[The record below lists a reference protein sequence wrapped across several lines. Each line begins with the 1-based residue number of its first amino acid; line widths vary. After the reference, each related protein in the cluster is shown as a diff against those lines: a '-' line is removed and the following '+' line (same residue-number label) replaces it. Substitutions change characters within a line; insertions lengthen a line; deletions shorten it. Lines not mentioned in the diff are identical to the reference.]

1 MLAQWNVL
9 NMILIELL
17 ISHWLIIKITKKL
30 HYFSS
35 RFKRRR
41 CYWSWENVEIKTGNC
56 LELKDIPP
64 GTLRRRINSWNGAKL
79 ARSAGSSVTLS
90 GYDGDYAILK
100 LASGEMRK
108 VSGSCL
114 ATVGVVSNPDQKISK
129 LVKLKK

>member
-1 MLAQWNVL
+1 MERIEYDPNRTAY
-9 NMILIELL
+9 IALINYKDNEKSYI
-17 ISHWLIIKITKKL
+17 ISPQGLKEGDVIEAGK
-30 HYFSS
+30 
-35 RFKRRR
+35 
-41 CYWSWENVEIKTGNC
+41 NVEIKTGNC

-64 GTLRRRINSWNGAKL
+64 GTLLHNVELIPPNGAKL

-114 ATVGVVSNPDQKISK
+114 ATVGVVSNPDQKYQNW
-129 LVKLKK
+129 